1 MIKKIKLSSV
11 VGVAVFALI
20 GCGTQQA
27 SEENT
32 SNIYEVANAWKNTAA
47 EYDALFYQAFN
58 IAGDR
63 IELELEKLALDKKSD
78 DKKLAII
85 SDVDDTLVINEHFW
99 SEVIKADKEYFD
111 DDLWDQQISE
121 YVLQAAPGATE
132 FLTAV
137 ADKDIEV
144 FYVTSRNQF
153 DDEEKT
159 NEYAVNQLAKLGFP
173 NADAEH
179 VKVLMESSNKEEVQ
193 AEIEQDYHVLLR
205 LGDNLNDFNRSF
217 YVDTVDER
225 KELTEQQKEHFGR
238 EYIVFPNPTDGH
250 WVRTIFGE
258 SEPQASEKTTE
269 LWKKAGTGELDQ

>member
-111 DDLWDQQISE
+111 DD
-121 YVLQAAPGATE
+121 
-132 FLTAV
+132 
-137 ADKDIEV
+137 
-144 FYVTSRNQF
+144 
-153 DDEEKT
+153 
-159 NEYAVNQLAKLGFP
+159 
-173 NADAEH
+173 
-179 VKVLMESSNKEEVQ
+179 
-193 AEIEQDYHVLLR
+193 
-205 LGDNLNDFNRSF
+205 
-217 YVDTVDER
+217 
-225 KELTEQQKEHFGR
+225 
-238 EYIVFPNPTDGH
+238 
-250 WVRTIFGE
+250 
-258 SEPQASEKTTE
+258 
-269 LWKKAGTGELDQ
+269 